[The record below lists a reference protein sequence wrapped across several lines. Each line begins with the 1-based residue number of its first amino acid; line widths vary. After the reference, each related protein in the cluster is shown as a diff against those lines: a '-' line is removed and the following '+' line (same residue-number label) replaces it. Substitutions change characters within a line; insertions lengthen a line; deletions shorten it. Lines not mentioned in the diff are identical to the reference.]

1 MKLKERIALIFATII
16 VALGFGGLSILAANA
31 ETEFIPT
38 SYKYVNEENEN
49 QIVMIDLQT
58 DDFAV
63 CRMIEKI
70 GDGSSEFA
78 RINANY
84 TIQDNILTVTAVNGE
99 HLGDFYI
106 GADNQL
112 TAIYYDDEP
121 AIEDNITLDEIAD
134 IIAEYIASKTDVNGK
149 FDFWGALKDGKT
161 YLSAGLG
168 VLVMIALTAVYS
180 AVKGHFCNKKTALTK
195 VEIKEIAKEAVKGVV
210 GQSINLD
217 ISAEVNK
224 TVARFFEGI
233 KAELDDTF
241 DVSKNTAIL
250 SAEIANALSKSKVLT
265 PEEQKQLHADAV
277 SVLEHA
283 QKGGK
288 TLSAPVKVLLKEE
301 KQETKEVSE
310 NVEKTVKQSGN
321 PYMLDFTEV

>member
-16 VALGFGGLSILAANA
+16 VALGFGGLSILAVNA
-31 ETEFIPT
+31 ETVTETPEIT
-38 SYKYVNEENEN
+38 ELISEADTATKSNEE
-49 QIVMIDLQT
+49 V
-58 DDFAV
+58 
-63 CRMIEKI
+63 
-70 GDGSSEFA
+70 
-78 RINANY
+78 
-84 TIQDNILTVTAVNGE
+84 
-99 HLGDFYI
+99 
-106 GADNQL
+106 
-112 TAIYYDDEP
+112 
-121 AIEDNITLDEIAD
+121 TLDEIAD

-301 KQETKEVSE
+301 KQETKEVSG